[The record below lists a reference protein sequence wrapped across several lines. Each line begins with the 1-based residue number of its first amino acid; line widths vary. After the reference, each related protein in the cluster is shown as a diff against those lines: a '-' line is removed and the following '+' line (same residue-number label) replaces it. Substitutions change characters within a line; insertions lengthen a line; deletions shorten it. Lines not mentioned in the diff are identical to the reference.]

1 MKDYVLRATAADKQI
16 RAFVATSKYL
26 VDKAATIHKT
36 SAVATAALGRS
47 LTAAAVMGLMLGN
60 DDHSLTINIRGDG
73 PLRGV
78 LVVTDGLGNVRGYVN
93 NPVVD
98 IEDRPDGKLNVGGA
112 VGSGQLTVAKD
123 LGLKEP
129 YVGTTPLVSGEIAE
143 DLAAYFMHSE
153 QTPSI
158 ISLGVMVDVDLS
170 VKAAGGFFIQLLPGA
185 SDEIIDQLE
194 AHIQGFPPISRLLDE
209 QKSPED
215 ILELL
220 LAPFGYEITET
231 HPIAFVCNCAKERM
245 ERTLI
250 SLGIDEIKSILEE
263 QGQAEI
269 SCHFCSESYCFTEN
283 ELTQLIG
290 GLQST

>member
-1 MKDYVLRATAADKQI
+1 MKDYVLRATAANNQI

-26 VDKAATIHKT
+26 TDKAATIHKT

-73 PLRGV
+73 PIKGV

-93 NPVVD
+93 NPAADV
-98 IEDRPDGKLNVGGA
+98 EDRPDGKLNVGGA
-112 VGSGQLTVAKD
+112 IGNGQLTVAKD

-143 DLAAYFMHSE
+143 DLATYFMYSE

-170 VKAAGGFFIQLLPGA
+170 VRAAGGFFIQLLPGA
-185 SDEIIDQLE
+185 SDHTIDQLE
-194 AHIQGFPPISRLLDE
+194 AHIKDFPPISQLLDQ

-220 LAPFGYEITET
+220 LAPFNYEITEN
-231 HPIAFVCNCAKERM
+231 HPIAFACNCGKERM
-245 ERTLI
+245 ERALI
-250 SLGIDEIKSILEE
+250 SLGVSELQSILEE

-269 SCHFCSESYCFTEN
+269 SCHFCNKTYCFQED
-283 ELTQLIG
+283 ELRQLIG
-290 GLQST
+290 GLESL